1 MARLLLLALWG
12 LFLCSCSLTYQSQE
26 PEVAHV
32 PELVFSQARYV
43 SYQDGKVSLVL
54 EAAVLEQYQK
64 DGALYGS
71 QVHFSTYN
79 DEEKLSAE
87 GSCQLISADS
97 SSERYA
103 LLGQVEITSFD
114 ENLTL
119 HTQSLSWDGKTQQL
133 ITDAQDT
140 LELKKG
146 TAQEAAPSTSIEL
159 TGSGFSASGV
169 TGNFQFTGAVSG
181 KIYTA
186 TAKGEAP

>member
-1 MARLLLLALWG
+1 M
-12 LFLCSCSLTYQSQE
+12 
-26 PEVAHV
+26 AHV

-43 SYQDGKVSLVL
+43 SYQEGKVSLVL

-87 GSCQLISADS
+87 GRCQLISADS
-97 SSERYA
+97 AKEQYA
-103 LLGQVEITSFD
+103 LLGQVEITSFE

-133 ITDAQDT
+133 ITDTQDT

-146 TAQEAAPSTSIEL
+146 AAQESAPSTSIEL
-159 TGSGFSASGV
+159 TGSGFSASGI

-181 KIYTA
+181 KIYTT
-186 TAKGEAP
+186 TAEGEAP

>member
-1 MARLLLLALWG
+1 MLCRGG
-12 LFLCSCSLTYQSQE
+12 LHNVNHVHIVGNEELHKACAKGIQNEVIRHEDYQHGK
-26 PEVAHV
+26 AHAHGV
-32 PELVFSQARYV
+32 
-43 SYQDGKVSLVL
+43 
-54 EAAVLEQYQK
+54 
-64 DGALYGS
+64 
-71 QVHFSTYN
+71 N

-103 LLGQVEITSFD
+103 LLGQVEITSFE

-133 ITDAQDT
+133 VTDVQDT